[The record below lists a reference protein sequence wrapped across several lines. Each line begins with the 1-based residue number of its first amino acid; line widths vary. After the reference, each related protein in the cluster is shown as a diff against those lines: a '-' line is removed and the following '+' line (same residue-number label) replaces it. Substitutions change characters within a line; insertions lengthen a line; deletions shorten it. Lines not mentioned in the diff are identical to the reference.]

1 LTVQRFTLVRHMSR
15 RLTLCRRVGSCPADT
30 PVRITVLL
38 HARDGRALR
47 DAVRAVSDPTDAA
60 YGRHLSPDAVR
71 DLVAPG
77 TQDLDAVLAFLRE
90 AGLRVEGVS
99 GARTAVQ
106 AIGPAEAVARAF
118 DAPLGLFV
126 PPPAIAAGRRRAYG
140 VERDPTIPA
149 SLAAVI
155 RGVAGLND
163 LPAARRFPPL
173 IAPKRSRVPRRGPAA
188 ARGPGGGFTP
198 EEIDAAYGVPGDPA
212 SGARGE
218 RVAILEFGGG
228 FSSADFSAF
237 CTAYGLP
244 ATDVTEV
251 SVSGAK
257 NDYRGPTGD
266 ADVEVALDMDWA
278 RATAPEAELDVW
290 WVPNVDTGW
299 VDFLTALVD
308 APQARRPNVVSI
320 SWGMPEDGFS
330 TSRRYDQ
337 TRQLFQ
343 ACALL
348 GITIV
353 CASGDAGAADELP
366 GDPWYDAQRHVDF
379 PSVVPE
385 VTSVGGTKLVPA
397 GRAFAETAWN
407 DGPGRGASGGGFSRL
422 IAVPGWQKRA
432 LAGRKG
438 VTGRGVP
445 DVAAVASPDPGLSIF
460 VRGKWTAA
468 GGTSVAAPI
477 WAGFLARANA
487 ARLAA
492 GQSRLGAANAALYGV
507 GRGAAAPFRDIVR
520 GDNGYAGVSGFS
532 AAKGWD
538 PVTGLGAP
546 DVARLVSSL
555 LR

>member
-1 LTVQRFTLVRHMSR
+1 MQRFTLARQMSR
-15 RLTLCRRVGSCPADT
+15 RLTLCRRVGSCPADA
-30 PVRITVLL
+30 PVKITVLL
-38 HARDGRALR
+38 HAKDARALR
-47 DAVRAVSDPTDAA
+47 DAVHAVSDPKGAS
-60 YGRHLSPDAVR
+60 YGRHFTPDQVR

-77 TQDLDAVLAFLRE
+77 YQDLDAVLAFLNDS
-90 AGLRVEGVS
+90 GLRVDGVS

-106 AIGPAEAVARAF
+106 ASGPAEAVARAF
-118 DAPLGLFV
+118 DAPIGLFAA
-126 PPPAIAAGRRRAYG
+126 PPAVAAGRRRAYG

-149 SLAAVI
+149 SLSAVI

-173 IAPKRSRVPRRGPAA
+173 LAPKRSRVPRRGPAA

-198 EEIDAAYGVPGDPA
+198 AEIHAAYGVAGPVE
-212 SGARGE
+212 SGGRGE

-228 FSSADFSAF
+228 FSSADFSSF
-237 CTAYGLP
+237 CAAYGLP
-244 ATDVTEV
+244 AADVTEV

-257 NDYRGPTGD
+257 NDYRGKTGD
-266 ADVEVALDMDWA
+266 ADIEVALDMDWV
-278 RATAPEAELDVW
+278 RATAPDAETDLW
-290 WVPNVDTGW
+290 WAPNVDTGW
-299 VDFLTALVD
+299 VDFLTAVLD
-308 APQARRPNVVSI
+308 APEARRPSVVSI

-348 GITIV
+348 GITFV

-366 GDPWYDAQRHVDF
+366 GDAWYDGQRHVDF

-385 VTSVGGTKLVPA
+385 VTAVGGTKLLPA
-397 GRAFAETAWN
+397 GAGFAETAWN

-422 IAVPGWQKRA
+422 IAVPDWQRPAVAGW
-432 LAGRKG
+432 KG
-438 VTGRGVP
+438 VTGRGIP

-460 VRGKWTAA
+460 VRGKWAAA

-477 WAGFLARANA
+477 WAGFLARVNA
-487 ARLAA
+487 ARLDAKK
-492 GQSRLGAANAALYGV
+492 SRLGAANAALYAS
-507 GRGAAAPFRDIVR
+507 GRTGPASFRDVVR

-538 PVTGLGAP
+538 PVTGLGSP
-546 DVARLVSSL
+546 DLSRLVRSL
-555 LR
+555 MR

>member
-1 LTVQRFTLVRHMSR
+1 VQRFTLARHMSR
-15 RLTLCRRVGSCPADT
+15 RLTLCRRVGPCPADAT
-30 PVRITVLL
+30 VRITVLL
-38 HARDGRALR
+38 HARDARALR
-47 DAVRAVSDPTDAA
+47 DVVRAVSDPKDAA
-60 YGRHLSPDAVR
+60 YGRHLSPDDVR
-71 DLVAPG
+71 NLVAPG
-77 TQDLDAVLAFLRE
+77 TQDLDAVLAFLRD

-99 GARTAVQ
+99 GAHTAVQ
-106 AIGPAEAVARAF
+106 AIGPADAVVRAF
-118 DAPLGLFV
+118 DAPIGLFA
-126 PPPAIAAGRRRAYG
+126 PPSAVAAGRRRAYG
-140 VERDPTIPA
+140 IERDPTIPA

-173 IAPKRSRVPRRGPAA
+173 LAPKRSRVPRRGPAA
-188 ARGPGGGFTP
+188 ARGPG
-198 EEIDAAYGVPGDPA
+198 
-212 SGARGE
+212 RGE
-218 RVAILEFGGG
+218 RIAILEFGGG
-228 FSSADFSAF
+228 FSSGDFSAF
-237 CTAYGLP
+237 CAAYGLP

-251 SVSGAK
+251 SVSGAR

-266 ADVEVALDMDWA
+266 ADIEVALDMDWV
-278 RATAPEAELDVW
+278 RATAPDAEMDLW

-308 APQARRPNVVSI
+308 APDTRRPNIVSI

-353 CASGDAGAADELP
+353 SASGDAGAADELP
-366 GDPWYDAQRHVDF
+366 GDAWYDAQRHVDF

-397 GRAFAETAWN
+397 GRAFDEAAWN

-422 IAVPGWQKRA
+422 IAVPDWQKRA
-432 LAGRKG
+432 LAGRRG
-438 VTGRGVP
+438 ATGRGVP

-460 VRGKWTAA
+460 TRGKWAAA

-492 GQSRLGAANAALYGV
+492 GKPRLGAVNAALY
-507 GRGAAAPFRDIVR
+507 AAARWEVFRDIVR
-520 GDNGYAGVSGFS
+520 GDNGYAGVAGF
-532 AAKGWD
+532 AAAEGWD
-538 PVTGLGAP
+538 PVTGLGSP
-546 DVARLVSSL
+546 DVARLISSL

>member
-1 LTVQRFTLVRHMSR
+1 
-15 RLTLCRRVGSCPADT
+15 
-30 PVRITVLL
+30 VRITVLL
-38 HARDGRALR
+38 HAKDARALR
-47 DAVRAVSDPTDAA
+47 DAVHAVSDPKSAA
-60 YGRHLSPDAVR
+60 YGRHLSPDEVR

-77 TQDLDAVLAFLRE
+77 YQDLDAVLAFLRDS
-90 AGLRVEGVS
+90 GLRVDGVS

-106 AIGPAEAVARAF
+106 ASGPAEAVARAF
-118 DAPLGLFV
+118 DAPLGLFAA
-126 PPPAIAAGRRRAYG
+126 PPAVAAGRRRAYG
-140 VERDPTIPA
+140 IERDPTIPA

-163 LPAARRFPPL
+163 LPAARRFPL
-173 IAPKRSRVPRRGPAA
+173 LLAPARSRVPRRGAA
-188 ARGPGGGFTP
+188 EARGPGGGFTP
-198 EEIDAAYGVPGDPA
+198 GEIHGAYGVPGDAA
-212 SGARGE
+212 SGGRGE

-237 CTAYGLP
+237 CAAYGLP
-244 ATDVTEV
+244 AADVTEV
-251 SVSGAK
+251 SVSGAR
-257 NDYRGPTGD
+257 NEYRGKSGD
-266 ADVEVALDMDWA
+266 ADVEVGLDMDWV
-278 RATAPEAELDVW
+278 RATAPEAELDLW
-290 WVPNVDTGW
+290 WAPNVDTGW
-299 VDFLTALVD
+299 VDFLTAVVD
-308 APQARRPNVVSI
+308 APSARRPSVVSI

-348 GITIV
+348 GITFV

-366 GDPWYDAQRHVDF
+366 DDAWYDGQRHVDF

-397 GRAFAETAWN
+397 GRGFAETAWN

-422 IAVPGWQKRA
+422 IAVPDWQKA
-432 LAGRKG
+432 AVAGRKG
-438 VTGRGVP
+438 VTGRGIP

-487 ARLAA
+487 ARVAA
-492 GQSRLGAANAALYGV
+492 GKPRLGAANAALYAA
-507 GRGAAAPFRDIVR
+507 GRGAATPFRDIVR
-520 GDNGYAGVSGFS
+520 GDNGYAGVAGFS

-538 PVTGLGAP
+538 PVTGLGTP
-546 DVARLVSSL
+546 GIARLLESL

>member
-1 LTVQRFTLVRHMSR
+1 MQRFTLARQMSR
-15 RLTLCRRVGSCPADT
+15 RLTLCRRVGPCPADE
-30 PVRITVLL
+30 PVRITILL
-38 HARDGRALR
+38 HAKDARALR
-47 DAVRAVSDPTDAA
+47 DAVHAVSDPKSAS
-60 YGRHLSPDAVR
+60 YGRHLSPDGVR

-77 TQDLDAVLAFLRE
+77 YQDLDAVLAFLRD
-90 AGLRVEGVS
+90 AGLRVDGVS

-106 AIGPAEAVARAF
+106 ASGPAEAVARAF
-118 DAPLGLFV
+118 DAPIGLFAPQRAV
-126 PPPAIAAGRRRAYG
+126 APGRRSAYG
-140 VERDPTIPA
+140 IERDPTIPA

-173 IAPKRSRVPRRGPAA
+173 FAPKRSRVPRRGPAA
-188 ARGPGGGFTP
+188 ARGPAGGFTP
-198 EEIDAAYGVPGDPA
+198 EEIHAAYGGVGSA
-212 SGARGE
+212 TSGGRGE

-228 FSSADFSAF
+228 FSGTDFSAF
-237 CTAYGLP
+237 CAAYGLP
-244 ATDVTEV
+244 GADVTEV

-257 NDYRGPTGD
+257 NDYSGKTGD
-266 ADVEVALDMDWA
+266 ADVEVALDMDWV
-278 RATAPEAELDVW
+278 RATAPDAELDLW
-290 WVPNVDTGW
+290 WAPNVDTGW
-299 VDFLTALVD
+299 VDFLTAVLD
-308 APQARRPNVVSI
+308 APEARRPSVVSI

-348 GITIV
+348 GITFV

-366 GDPWYDAQRHVDF
+366 DDAWYDGQRHVDF

-397 GRAFAETAWN
+397 GSGFAETAWN

-422 IAVPGWQKRA
+422 IAVPDWQKA
-432 LAGRKG
+432 AVAGRKG
-438 VTGRGVP
+438 VTGRGIP

-477 WAGFLARANA
+477 WAGFLARVNA
-487 ARLAA
+487 ALLAA
-492 GQSRLGAANAALYGV
+492 GRSRLGAANAALYASS
-507 GRGAAAPFRDIVR
+507 RGASAAFRDVVR
-520 GDNGYAGVSGFS
+520 GGNGYAGVPGFS
-532 AAKGWD
+532 ASKGWD
-538 PVTGLGAP
+538 PVTGLGSP
-546 DVARLVSSL
+546 DVGRLTGFL
-555 LR
+555 TR

>member
-1 LTVQRFTLVRHMSR
+1 MQRFTLVRHMSR
-15 RLTLCRRVGSCPADT
+15 RLTLCRRVGPCAAEAPM
-30 PVRITVLL
+30 RITILL
-38 HARDGRALR
+38 HAKDPRALR
-47 DAVRAVSDPTDAA
+47 EAVHAVSDPASPT
-60 YGRHLSPDAVR
+60 YGRHLTPDGVR

-77 TQDLDAVLAFLRE
+77 YQDLDAVLAYLRD
-90 AGLRVEGVS
+90 AGLRVDGVA

-106 AIGPAEAVARAF
+106 ASGPAEAVARAF
-118 DAPLGLFV
+118 DAPIGV
-126 PPPAIAAGRRRAYG
+126 YAPPRAVSTRSRVYG
-140 VERDPTIPA
+140 IERDPTIPA

-173 IAPKRSRVPRRGPAA
+173 LAPKRSRVPRRGPLS
-188 ARGPGGGFTP
+188 ARGPGGGYTP
-198 EEIDAAYGVPGDPA
+198 EEIHTAYDVPGEAA
-212 SGARGE
+212 SGGAGE

-228 FSSADFSAF
+228 FSSADFATF
-237 CTAYGLP
+237 CAAYGFG
-244 ATDVTEV
+244 AADVTEV

-257 NDYRGPTGD
+257 NDYSGKTGD
-266 ADVEVALDMDWA
+266 ADVEVALDMDWV
-278 RATAPEAELDVW
+278 RATAPQADLDLW

-299 VDFLTALVD
+299 VDFLTAVLD
-308 APQARRPNVVSI
+308 APEARRPSVVSI

-343 ACALL
+343 SCALL
-348 GITIV
+348 GVTFV

-366 GDPWYDAQRHVDF
+366 ADAWYDGQRHVDF

-385 VTSVGGTKLVPA
+385 VTSVGGTKLVPSA
-397 GRAFAETAWN
+397 RGFAETAWN

-422 IAVPGWQKRA
+422 IAVPDWQKA
-432 LAGRKG
+432 AVAGRRG

-477 WAGFLARANA
+477 WAGFLARVNA
-487 ARLAA
+487 ARAAA
-492 GQSRLGAANAALYGV
+492 GRPRVGAVNAALY
-507 GRGAAAPFRDIVR
+507 AAGLAKGAPFRDVMK
-520 GDNGYAGVSGFS
+520 GDNAYAGVSGFD

-538 PVTGLGAP
+538 PVTGLGTP
-546 DVARLVSSL
+546 DVAGLERALVS
-555 LR
+555 

>member
-1 LTVQRFTLVRHMSR
+1 
-15 RLTLCRRVGSCPADT
+15 
-30 PVRITVLL
+30 
-38 HARDGRALR
+38 
-47 DAVRAVSDPTDAA
+47 
-60 YGRHLSPDAVR
+60 VR
-71 DLVAPG
+71 DLIAPG
-77 TQDLDAVLAFLRE
+77 YQDLDAVLAFLRE

-106 AIGPAEAVARAF
+106 ASGPAEAVARAF
-118 DAPLGLFV
+118 DAPIGVFATPGAV
-126 PPPAIAAGRRRAYG
+126 AEGRRRAYG
-140 VERDPTIPA
+140 IERNPTIPA
-149 SLAAVI
+149 SLSAVI

-163 LPAARRFPPL
+163 LPAARRFPL
-173 IAPKRSRVPRRGPAA
+173 LLAPKRSSVRRRGAAA

-198 EEIDAAYGVPGDPA
+198 AEIHAAYGVGGA
-212 SGARGE
+212 VESGARGE

-237 CTAYGLP
+237 CAAYSLP
-244 ATDVTEV
+244 ADDVTEV

-257 NDYRGPTGD
+257 NDYRGRTGD
-266 ADVEVALDMDWA
+266 ADVEVALDVDWV
-278 RATAPEAELDVW
+278 RASAPDADLDLW

-299 VDFLTALVD
+299 VDFLAAILD
-308 APQARRPNVVSI
+308 APEARRPGVVSI

-348 GITIV
+348 GITFV

-366 GDPWYDAQRHVDF
+366 DEAWFDGQRHVDF

-385 VTSVGGTKLVPA
+385 VTSVGGTKLLPS
-397 GRAFAETAWN
+397 GRGFAEAAWN

-422 IAVPGWQKRA
+422 IAVPDWQKA
-432 LAGRKG
+432 AVAGRKG
-438 VTGRGVP
+438 VTGRGIP

-477 WAGFLARANA
+477 WAGFLARVNA
-487 ARLAA
+487 GRVGAKKP
-492 GQSRLGAANAALYGV
+492 RLGAANAALYGV
-507 GRGAAAPFRDIVR
+507 GRAASTPFRDVLR
-520 GDNGYAGVSGFS
+520 GDNSYAGVPGFS
-532 AAKGWD
+532 AGRGWD
-538 PVTGLGAP
+538 PVTGLGSP
-546 DVARLVSSL
+546 DVARLVRSL
-555 LR
+555 RR